1 MRKIIFLFCINLL
14 LLGSSYSQD
23 TLSIWSPKT
32 VYGEWFMLDYDG
44 LTDDLYFRSDG
55 IYLVYNEMDVV
66 YYSNSYN
73 PDTTRK
79 STLIYDNGM
88 VTART
93 ELGRWIFNPE
103 TKQIILRERE
113 FLKPDS
119 HFSNVFGKEEE
130 LVINV
135 KRLSKDVFTMCPENK
150 DYCLSY
156 RDLKK
161 VPFPP
166 GVSYVR
172 GSYCKN
178 STGNGSKIDSVSLS
192 GRQMSLTLDY
202 TLPNIEDSI
211 IFKNLKGELI
221 GSVTGQNGLSG
232 SAQFALSGVT
242 KLNYEIVSDGAWKM
256 KLDVK

>member
-1 MRKIIFLFCINLL
+1 MFCINLL

-44 LTDDLYFRSDG
+44 LTDDLYFRSDS
-55 IYLVYNEMDVV
+55 IYLVHNEMDFV
-66 YYSNSYN
+66 YYSNSPN
-73 PDTTRK
+73 PDTTRRF
-79 STLIYDNGM
+79 TLIYDNGIA
-88 VTART
+88 TART
-93 ELGRWIFNPE
+93 EVGKWVFKPE
-103 TKQIILRERE
+103 TRQIILTERE

-156 RDLKK
+156 RDYLSPPTAGAHGPK
-161 VPFPP
+161 VE
-166 GVSYVR
+166 Y
-172 GSYCKN
+172 GSFCRN
-178 STGNGSKIDSVSLS
+178 FSGNGTRGDFTYLS
-192 GRQMSLTLDY
+192 GHHTLLVIDY

-221 GSVTGQNGLSG
+221 GSVTGRNGLSG
-232 SAQFALSGVT
+232 NAKFALSGVT
-242 KLNYEIVSDGAWKM
+242 KLNYEIISDGAWKM
-256 KLDVK
+256 KLDIK